1 MRKTGGEPT
10 LPLRGGDW
18 ANAARAGV
26 FALNLNNPRA
36 NSNGN
41 IGFRAAF
48 LSLSDAQGLRAKG
61 QNRETKGTCLPAGL
75 NGWQKTE
82 TSWIPPVAGQRPGE
96 SRNT

>member
-1 MRKTGGEPT
+1 MEDQEQQDVLEESTGEDEEKPSKQK
-10 LPLRGGDW
+10 LQ
-18 ANAARAGV
+18 V
-26 FALNLNNPRA
+26 
-36 NSNGN
+36 
-41 IGFRAAF
+41 
-48 LSLSDAQGLRAKG
+48 QQRAKG